1 MYAPAAYRTLH
12 RMRPFTLPRSATALA
27 LLCLALSACG
37 APEPADAAPAGR
49 SVSAGPADDDAEM
62 KFMELATRIAGQCA
76 PDSPSTATPGSSDV
90 PRPEDVPGGGA
101 PSPRYPAGATP
112 PGTPDAEGNIPV
124 DTGDTARP
132 TPDSTQAAQVD
143 EVPLN
148 TLESCAGQAHA
159 KRISDAFRDAGTSD
173 YAQLADKLTA
183 LGYPAA
189 RIHRMADQSG
199 SPRARLDLRV
209 MGGRLALEIVA
220 TRSTAVVEAFGAPEH
235 EDVDLTQVRRKPVLD
250 APAG

>member
-1 MYAPAAYRTLH
+1 MYAPAACPTLH
-12 RMRPFTLPRSATALA
+12 PMPTFTLPRSAAVLA
-27 LLCLALSACG
+27 MACLALTACG
-37 APEPADAAPAGR
+37 GPGPVETAPAG
-49 SVSAGPADDDAEM
+49 SATSAGPADDAAEL

-90 PRPEDVPGGGA
+90 PRPEDVPGGGT

-124 DTGDTARP
+124 DTGDNARP
-132 TPDSTQAAQVD
+132 TADSTQAAQVD

-148 TLESCAGQAHA
+148 TLETCAGQAHA
-159 KRISDAFRDAGTSD
+159 KRITDAFRDAGTSD
-173 YAQLADKLTA
+173 YTQLADKLTA

-189 RIHRMADQSG
+189 RIHRMPDQSG

-209 MGGRLALEIVA
+209 MGGRLALEIIA